1 MGMGSRRRRV
11 KMDDLYLHP
20 DTFLMRLLGVFVVLT
35 ILPLVSQAETRF
47 VEVEVTLRS
56 GQGTEFEI
64 VRMIR
69 SGTPLEVLE
78 SNSRTGYSRVQ
89 MPGGTGG
96 WVLTRYLTSNPV
108 GAEQLV
114 AARQTVDQLTR
125 ENRELTGERNRYMT
139 EADNL
144 AAELARLKDL
154 SANALALEDSNQQ
167 FQARLK
173 RADET
178 IAKLEKDNA
187 RLSSTGNR
195 DWFLAGGGV
204 LVIGILLGVILPRLR
219 WRRKRSWS
227 DL

>member
-1 MGMGSRRRRV
+1 MDSQPLVGVPGRMGMGSRRRRV

-144 AAELARLKDL
+144 A
-154 SANALALEDSNQQ
+154 
-167 FQARLK
+167 
-173 RADET
+173 
-178 IAKLEKDNA
+178 
-187 RLSSTGNR
+187 
-195 DWFLAGGGV
+195 
-204 LVIGILLGVILPRLR
+204 
-219 WRRKRSWS
+219 
-227 DL
+227 